1 MSLGVFRVDTSVPA
15 VNFTSDNLTR
25 RLLSDPT
32 CVNFRVSPP
41 EQSSHY
47 GSFLADSSSSKYN
60 MLWGSRRDFELFLAQ
75 EQSFHC
81 MEMRKVQTA
90 RGLSGTYLSRE
101 YYVCARH
108 GTGGTKSYAKK
119 HDDWSQKILSKITHC
134 TASLVIKSYP
144 DKQYLL
150 GIYDSEHNH
159 PLGYQNIR
167 FMRISPS
174 TRDWIAG
181 MVTMKVKT
189 NHIVSN
195 DVISISSHELTCI
208 STS

>member
-1 MSLGVFRVDTSVPA
+1 MSTFAFP
-15 VNFTSDNLTR
+15 
-25 RLLSDPT
+25 LLS
-32 CVNFRVSPP
+32 
-41 EQSSHY
+41 SHLAMEAFLQTRPHRNTICF
-47 GSFLADSSSSKYN
+47 GALGMTLNSFWLRNNRFTAWKCAK
-60 MLWGSRRDFELFLAQ
+60 SRL
-75 EQSFHC
+75 HG
-81 MEMRKVQTA
+81 
-90 RGLSGTYLSRE
+90 GLSGTYLSRE

-119 HDDWSQKILSKITHC
+119 HDDWSRKIPSKITHC

-167 FMRISPS
+167 FTRISPS

-181 MVTMKVKT
+181 MVRMKVKT